1 MIIKI
6 HNTRFHDIISI
17 VIVIV
22 IVIVTDLVTQ
32 KCTFELFVQ
41 SR

>member
-1 MIIKI
+1 MAFVRLSL
-6 HNTRFHDIISI
+6 NCI

>member
-17 VIVIV
+17 VIVTVYGAASGI
-22 IVIVTDLVTQ
+22 
-32 KCTFELFVQ
+32 
-41 SR
+41 